1 MMLAGMD
8 LLKARGAYLAQ
19 LHGKAAAIIFQE
31 AMTAFDPSFTISHQ
45 IAETI
50 MAHRPARKAEA
61 LALLA
66 RVEIRNRSAA
76 LDSYPHQLSGGVL
89 QLIKN
94 MQTEFGIGL
103 IMVTHDLGIIAETV
117 DHVMLMYGA
126 RVMEQARCN
135 SCSTPRRFPIR
146 RPCLPRF
153 PVTRAGGN
161 G

>member
-1 MMLAGMD
+1 M
-8 LLKARGAYLAQ
+8 
-19 LHGKAAAIIFQE
+19 I
-31 AMTAFDPSFTISHQ
+31 AFDPSFTIGHQ

-66 RVEIRNRSAA
+66 RVDIRNRSAA

-126 RVMEQARCN
+126 RAMELARCN
-135 SCSTPRRFPIR
+135 SCSTPWRIPTR
-146 RPCLPRF
+146 RPCSPRF